1 MSIDESIQMLQ
12 IYRFGIPKMFQQQ
25 VIYVAAATAAA
36 TAIAGAFDLVD
47 EMMIAQT
54 PISI

>member
-1 MSIDESIQMLQ
+1 MSIDESIRMLK

-25 VIYVAAATAAA
+25 VIYVVVVVAAAT
-36 TAIAGAFDLVD
+36 AGAFDLVD
-47 EMMIAQT
+47 EMMVAQT